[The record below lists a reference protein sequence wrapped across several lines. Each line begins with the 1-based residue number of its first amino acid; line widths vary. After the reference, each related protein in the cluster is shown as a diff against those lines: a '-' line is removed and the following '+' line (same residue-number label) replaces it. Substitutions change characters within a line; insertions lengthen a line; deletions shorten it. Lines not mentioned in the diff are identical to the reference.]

1 MPDIASDRARILDLA
16 RAQLPD
22 PSGWSLVVEPRWLER
37 LYFGP
42 GVARLTQALPTG
54 ELGGSAS
61 MSVSGSDAAAEVTV
75 ASMLRP
81 GFEHLWTQQCAW
93 IERQVAGRGA
103 TTAVRVVS
111 ECLTEPEKRRWAA
124 AGFDL
129 VFEELAMARDLLDE
143 KDPPEVRWPNGSTVL
158 EWGDAAAGAS
168 FEVYGA
174 AFKDRPGFPGWSRAE
189 WVGRLTGDADF
200 VPEASLCVLL
210 DGVPAGFVVCS
221 RGWIDQVGVVPAR
234 RRLGLASALVT
245 EASRRMRA
253 TGLRV
258 VHLHVNADNPEA
270 RATWQRLGWRESG
283 RRGRF
288 ERTRT
293 PGVPDPRL
301 NAAGRDRG
309 LDAPISG

>member
-1 MPDIASDRARILDLA
+1 VTEIASDRARILDLA

-22 PSGWSLVVEPRWLER
+22 PTGWSLVVDPRWLER

-42 GVARLTQALPTG
+42 GVARLAQVLPTG
-54 ELGGSAS
+54 DLGGSAAV
-61 MSVSGSDAAAEVTV
+61 SVSGSDGDAEVTV

-81 GFEHLWTQQCAW
+81 GFEDLWTTQHAW
-93 IERQVAGRGA
+93 IERQVADRGA

-111 ECLTEPEKRRWAA
+111 ECLTGAEKRRWAA

-129 VFEELAMARDLLDE
+129 VFEELAMARDLPDE
-143 KDPPEVRWPNGSTVL
+143 KDSPDVRWPNGSTVL
-158 EWGDAAAGAS
+158 EWSVAAAGAS

-174 AFKDRPGFPGWSRAE
+174 AFSDRPGFPGWSRSE
-189 WVGRLTGDADF
+189 WIERLTGDADF

-210 DGVPAGFVVCS
+210 DGAPAGFVVCS
-221 RGWIDQVGVVPAR
+221 RGWIDQVGVVPAHR
-234 RRLGLASALVT
+234 RVGLASALVT

-253 TGLRV
+253 TGIRV
-258 VHLHVNADNPEA
+258 VHLHVNANNPEA
-270 RATWQRLGWRESG
+270 RATWQRLGWREAG

-293 PGVPDPRL
+293 PSVPGP
-301 NAAGRDRG
+301 A
-309 LDAPISG
+309 

>member
-1 MPDIASDRARILDLA
+1 MPDIASERARILDLA

-22 PSGWSLVVEPRWLER
+22 PSGWSLVVDPRWLER

-54 ELGGSAS
+54 ELGGSAAV
-61 MSVSGSDAAAEVTV
+61 SVSGSDAAADVTV
-75 ASMLRP
+75 VAMLRP
-81 GFEHLWTQQCAW
+81 GFEDLWTQQRAW
-93 IERQVAGRGA
+93 IERQVAGHGA

-111 ECLTEPEKRRWAA
+111 ECLTDAEKPRWAA

-143 KDPPEVRWPNGSTVL
+143 EDSPEVRWPNGSTVL

-168 FEVYGA
+168 FEVYEA

-210 DGVPAGFVVCS
+210 DGAPAGFVVCS
-221 RGWIDQVGVVPAR
+221 RGWIDQVGVVPAH
-234 RRLGLASALVT
+234 RRLGLGERARDRGQPPDASDRHPGRSPPRQCQQP
-245 EASRRMRA
+245 ASTRHLAAPGMARVGPAGAVRTHFARRR
-253 TGLRV
+253 
-258 VHLHVNADNPEA
+258 
-270 RATWQRLGWRESG
+270 
-283 RRGRF
+283 
-288 ERTRT
+288 
-293 PGVPDPRL
+293 VPDP
-301 NAAGRDRG
+301 A
-309 LDAPISG
+309 

>member
-1 MPDIASDRARILDLA
+1 MRDIASERARILDLA

-22 PSGWSLVVEPRWLER
+22 PSWSLVVDPRWLER
-37 LYFGP
+37 VYFGP

-54 ELGGSAS
+54 ELGGSAAVT
-61 MSVSGSDAAAEVTV
+61 VSGSDQAAEVTV
-75 ASMLRP
+75 TSLLRP
-81 GFEHLWTQQCAW
+81 GFEDLWTEQREW
-93 IERQVAGRGA
+93 IERQVADRGA
-103 TTAVRVVS
+103 ITAVRVVS
-111 ECLTEPEKRRWAA
+111 ECLTDAETTRWAA

-129 VFEELAMARDLLDE
+129 VFEELAMERELLVAEDS
-143 KDPPEVRWPNGSTVL
+143 PGMRWPNGSTVL

-168 FEVYGA
+168 FQAYEA
-174 AFKDRPGFPGWSRAE
+174 AFRDRKGFPGWSRSE
-189 WVGRLTGDADF
+189 WIGRLTGDADF

-210 DGVPAGFVVCS
+210 DGAPAGFVICS
-221 RGWIDQVGVVPAR
+221 RGWIDQVGVVPAH
-234 RRLGLASALVT
+234 RRLGLASALVA

-253 TGLRV
+253 TGIRV

-293 PGVPDPRL
+293 PGVPDP
-301 NAAGRDRG
+301 A
-309 LDAPISG
+309 